1 MIIAARFR
9 NVVRLISGRASLSL
23 IDSASGHVSNDL
35 VYLRVA
41 EIVFQREDYRAGL
54 VLNAR
59 AESHQNDKKEKIC
72 SSQSAV

>member
-41 EIVFQREDYRAGL
+41 EIVFQRED
-54 VLNAR
+54 
-59 AESHQNDKKEKIC
+59 
-72 SSQSAV
+72 